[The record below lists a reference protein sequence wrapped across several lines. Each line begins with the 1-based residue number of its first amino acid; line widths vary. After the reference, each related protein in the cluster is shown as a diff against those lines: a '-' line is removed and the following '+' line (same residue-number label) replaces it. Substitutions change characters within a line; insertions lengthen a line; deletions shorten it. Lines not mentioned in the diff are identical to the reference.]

1 MQQCFD
7 LSSPLSYRINAIEMT
22 FQSDPQSAILSSFST
37 DIFSEA
43 DFRNFS
49 ATDDDGEVN
58 FVWMNDNPVE
68 GIDIRQGE
76 TIMTFCTQLQ
86 TNDAFSSD
94 IIIKDVGLV
103 TTDFEYIGIP
113 DNNSSFNSEGNNNDF
128 APDFLA
134 NYPWAEST
142 LNCDEVSIIRE
153 YTSGIFTF
161 LFVEPAGELYFQDG
175 TFYCQESASFD
186 CRALYDLTQQTNEWS
201 CSGTGFREESTTELR
216 SLSTNT
222 DFSVF
227 PNPVSDLLTVSTI
240 ESINQVSVYNSSG
253 QLVQQIKESNSGVLQ
268 FNLQNIESGIY
279 VLKVETDSNTFV
291 ERIVKSAYIR

>member
-1 MQQCFD
+1 M
-7 LSSPLSYRINAIEMT
+7 
-22 FQSDPQSAILSSFST
+22 
-37 DIFSEA
+37 
-43 DFRNFS
+43 
-49 ATDDDGEVN
+49 
-58 FVWMNDNPVE
+58 
-68 GIDIRQGE
+68 
-76 TIMTFCTQLQ
+76 
-86 TNDAFSSD
+86 
-94 IIIKDVGLV
+94 
-103 TTDFEYIGIP
+103 
-113 DNNSSFNSEGNNNDF
+113 
-128 APDFLA
+128 
-134 NYPWAEST
+134 
-142 LNCDEVSIIRE
+142 
-153 YTSGIFTF
+153 
-161 LFVEPAGELYFQDG
+161 YFQDG

-201 CSGTGFREESTTELR
+201 CSGTGFREESTTDLR